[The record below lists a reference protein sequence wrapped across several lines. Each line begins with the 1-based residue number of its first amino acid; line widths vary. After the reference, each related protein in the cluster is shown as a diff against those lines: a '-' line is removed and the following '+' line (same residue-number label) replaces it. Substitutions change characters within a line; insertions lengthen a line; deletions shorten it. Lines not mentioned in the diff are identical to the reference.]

1 MSQGELQAER
11 IRQEMWNDVDL
22 FLEEFYPQGC
32 EAGKE
37 LERVGLTPTQIRGLE
52 NLIVSTRRFSEIINY
67 IKNQAG
73 KESKKD
79 PKWKQV
85 AEILLEQ
92 LKALEAKGGE
102 LGGDDPALVLEAK
115 LRLVRGW
122 GKQVVTHYLFE
133 QARPKIEGAGHGS

>member
-1 MSQGELQAER
+1 MSQNELQAVR
-11 IRQEMWNDVDL
+11 KRQEMWKNVDL
-22 FLEEFYPQGC
+22 FLEDFYPQGC
-32 EAGKE
+32 ETGKE
-37 LERVGLTPTQIRGLE
+37 LHHAKMGMTQIRGLE
-52 NLIVSTRRFSEIINY
+52 SLIFSTRRFSEVINY

-85 AEILLEQ
+85 AGTLLNQ
-92 LKALEAKGGE
+92 LAILEAKASE

-122 GKQVVTHYLFE
+122 GKQVVAHYLFE
-133 QARPKIEGAGHGS
+133 QARHEIQGEKHG